1 VAYILIIDDDLDFAE
16 AAASALRESGHD
28 VALEPDVGNA
38 ITNLRARRADLV
50 LLDVMFPEDPSG
62 GFCLA
67 REIKTEHDDLKDVPL
82 LMVTAINAK
91 SPLGFGA
98 HDIDEEWMPI
108 SAFVEKPVDFD
119 DLRAKADALLAGT
132 DA

>member
-1 VAYILIIDDDLDFAE
+1 MAYILIIDDDLDFAE
-16 AAASALRESGHD
+16 ASAAALRQSGHD
-28 VALEPDVGNA
+28 VAIEPNVGNA
-38 ITNLRARRADLV
+38 IANLRARRPDLV

-67 REIKTEHDDLKDVPL
+67 REIKTEHDNLKDLPL

-98 HDIDEEWMPI
+98 HDIDEAWLPI
-108 SAFVEKPVDFD
+108 TAFVEKPVDFN
-119 DLRAKADALLAGT
+119 DLRAKADELLA
-132 DA
+132 DVEN

>member
-1 VAYILIIDDDLDFAE
+1 MAYILIIDDDLDFAE
-16 AAASALRESGHD
+16 ASAAALRQSGHE
-28 VALEPDVGNA
+28 VAVEPDVGNA
-38 ITNLRARRADLV
+38 IANLRARRPDLV

-67 REIKTEHDDLKDVPL
+67 REIKTEHEDLKDLPL

-98 HDIDEEWMPI
+98 HDIDGTWLPV
-108 SAFVEKPVDFD
+108 SAFLEKPVDFN
-119 DLRAKADALLAGT
+119 DLRAKANDLLAGGGG
-132 DA
+132 